1 METDETNMKLVTV
14 AVTEHS
20 HEAEM
25 LKNLLSNEEIDA
37 YIQDE
42 IVGSFLPLAVGGV
55 KVLVAE
61 NDKIKARQILAE
73 AGYTE

>member
-1 METDETNMKLVTV
+1 MKTDEKDMKLVTV

-42 IVGSFLPLAVGGV
+42 FLGSFIPFAVGGV
-55 KVLVAE
+55 KVLVEE
-61 NDKIKARQILAE
+61 NDEIKARQILAE